1 MPTESVRAERD
12 GTGRPEAVVMG
23 GGIRNIL
30 ILQIGLVVAAGAGG
44 LALYGPDAA
53 KAVLYGGALGIANSV
68 LLARRVQRA
77 GEAALGSP
85 AGGMA
90 ALYIGAVQRFVL
102 VLGGFAL
109 GMGVLGLAPLSQI
122 IGFAVTQLGYVL
134 PTRR

>member
-1 MPTESVRAERD
+1 
-12 GTGRPEAVVMG
+12 MG

-44 LALYGPDAA
+44 LALYGPGAA
-53 KAVLYGGALGIANSV
+53 QAVLYGGALGIANSV

-90 ALYIGAVQRFVL
+90 ALYLGAVQRFVL

-109 GMGVLGLAPLSQI
+109 GMGVLRLAPLSQI